1 MANMQERLETAVS
14 QTETDSGLFHTILHG
29 TETQT
34 VLTENG
40 DIPTVSKTI
49 KDIRDSI
56 HGQTSDLVGVAQSAA
71 ETATQKAEICTQKAQ
86 EASHAASTAQQEFIN
101 TQNEAQKAKI
111 WAEGSDAEVETQGGE
126 HSCKEWVMLARKATI
141 GSFPQTT
148 YGIATNQQTV
158 LNLNIEQKLGNIN
171 QILAVIVENTILL
184 PETYALSED
193 GKSIILKNPLEN
205 QERWC
210 VRFLHDIQSIVSI
223 LDSVIYEEM

>member
-1 MANMQERLETAVS
+1 MGNMQERLETAVS
-14 QTETDSGLFHTILHG
+14 QTEIDSGLFHNIVHG

-34 VLTENG
+34 VSTENG
-40 DIPTVSKTI
+40 DVPSVSKAI

-56 HGQTSDLVGVAQSAA
+56 HGQTSDLVGIAQNAA
-71 ETATQKAEICTQKAQ
+71 ETATQKAVICTQNAQ
-86 EASHAASTAQQEFIN
+86 EASNAVAIAQQELIN

-111 WAEGSDAEVETQGGE
+111 WAEGSDAEVETYGGE

-158 LNLNIEQKLGNIN
+158 LNLNTEGKLSNIN

-184 PETYALSED
+184 PETYNLSED
-193 GKSIILKNPLEN
+193 GKSIILNNPLEN

-210 VRFLHDIQSIVSI
+210 VRFLHDIQSITSI
-223 LDSVIYEEM
+223 IDSVIYEEM

>member
-14 QTETDSGLFHTILHG
+14 QTETDSGLFHEIVHG
-29 TETQT
+29 NETLT

-40 DIPTVSKTI
+40 NVPSISKTI

-56 HGQTSDLVGVAQSAA
+56 HGQTSDLVGIAQNAA
-71 ETATQKAEICTQKAQ
+71 ETATQQAEICTQKAQ
-86 EASHAASTAQQEFIN
+86 DATHAASTAQQEFIS

-111 WAEGSDAEVETQGGE
+111 WAEGSDTEVEAQGGE

-141 GSFPQTT
+141 GSFPQMS
-148 YGIATNQQTV
+148 YGVAINQQSI
-158 LNLNIEQKLGNIN
+158 LNLNTEKKLNNIN

-184 PETYALSED
+184 PETYRLSED
-193 GKSIILKNPLEN
+193 GKSIVLVNPLDN
-205 QERWC
+205 GERWC
-210 VRFLHDIQSIVSI
+210 VKFLHDIQSIASV